1 MAPSL
6 ARVEGLARGLLQCP
20 EPNSTRKED
29 QAMSHE
35 QKSTKEQTRS
45 IARQLARELHPEEL
59 DVVAAGATGA
69 NSSTFCNDHDDTLA
83 K

>member
-1 MAPSL
+1 MS
-6 ARVEGLARGLLQCP
+6 
-20 EPNSTRKED
+20 ED
-29 QAMSHE
+29 QE
-35 QKSTKEQTRS
+35 ITNKRTRS
-45 IARQLARELHPEEL
+45 IARQLARELQPEEL

>member
-1 MAPSL
+1 
-6 ARVEGLARGLLQCP
+6 
-20 EPNSTRKED
+20 
-29 QAMSHE
+29 MSHE